1 MAINEAQVTQ
11 KKQQQAQV
19 YVSTIYLCVYFYGLR
34 TILNFSYKVL
44 KIVRNMQ
51 KSIETCGN
59 LCTEIVSK

>member
-19 YVSTIYLCVYFYGLR
+19 YVSTIYLYVYFYGLT

-51 KSIETCGN
+51 NSIETCGN
-59 LCTEIVSK
+59 LCTELVSK